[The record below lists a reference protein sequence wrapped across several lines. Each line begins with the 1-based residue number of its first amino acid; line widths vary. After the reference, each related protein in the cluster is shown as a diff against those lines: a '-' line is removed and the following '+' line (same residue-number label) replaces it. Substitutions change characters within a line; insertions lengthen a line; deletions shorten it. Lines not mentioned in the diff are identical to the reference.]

1 MQKNIPEMEEL
12 IRLIGKLPGLGKKSA
27 TRIALRL
34 INNREQL
41 KSLTNSLAAVYKN
54 IQRCSIC
61 GLLKNK
67 DRMCSCS
74 EKYFQKIC
82 VVESLE
88 DQIIVENSVRS
99 QAMSFHVLGGLI
111 SDKSLKRNEEL
122 LIPALIKRIK
132 NNSIN
137 EIILALSYTTEGAIT
152 CHYIIDEIKNSNLN
166 IKISK
171 LAQGMSVGQEL
182 NSADDGTLISAFKN
196 RKSATDD

>member
-67 DRMCSCS
+67 DR
-74 EKYFQKIC
+74 I
-82 VVESLE
+82 
-88 DQIIVENSVRS
+88 
-99 QAMSFHVLGGLI
+99 
-111 SDKSLKRNEEL
+111 
-122 LIPALIKRIK
+122 
-132 NNSIN
+132 
-137 EIILALSYTTEGAIT
+137 
-152 CHYIIDEIKNSNLN
+152 
-166 IKISK
+166 
-171 LAQGMSVGQEL
+171 
-182 NSADDGTLISAFKN
+182 
-196 RKSATDD
+196 